1 MRRYLISMDGGGTKT
16 EFCIKDMQKGALF
29 FFKFGSS
36 NYKSSS
42 AEYVKRNIMGGFKEC
57 LKQLEVEND
66 EIAYVVCGIAGLDSR
81 EDYEFYHNIIIEM
94 GISEERLYIGN
105 DSEIILEEI
114 EEGICIVAGTGS
126 IVTGINF
133 EGTRW
138 RAGGWGPPLSDK
150 GSGWWMGSKVL
161 EYYIKAWDES
171 VYFNEYC
178 NYLNLCFQIQN
189 RRDAIEK
196 LTDLTTEDVASL
208 AKSIMEFAET
218 GDDFC
223 NWIVNQS
230 IKELSELIKTV
241 YVKLNFLKRKE
252 VPMIEVGSLFKN
264 LNFKTKLE
272 GTLKNELGIL
282 NLKYKMLE
290 NGPAHYEILLAE
302 KKYKQLFK
310 EEEE

>member
-1 MRRYLISMDGGGTKT
+1 MSMDGGGTKT
-16 EFCIKDMQKGALF
+16 EFCIKDMQKGTLI

-42 AEYVKRNIMGGFKEC
+42 AEYVKRNIMSGFKEC
-57 LKQLEVEND
+57 LKQLGAEND
-66 EIAYVVCGIAGLDSR
+66 EIAYMVCGIAGLDSR
-81 EDYEFYHNIIIEM
+81 EDYEFYNDIIIQM
-94 GISEERLYIGN
+94 GIPKERLYIGN

-126 IVTGINF
+126 IVTGINY
-133 EGTRW
+133 EGKKW

-171 VYFNEYC
+171 VCFNEYC
-178 NYLNLCFQIQN
+178 NYLNLYFKIQN

-208 AKSIMEFAET
+208 AKSIMEFAEV

-223 NWIVNQS
+223 NEIVNQS

-241 YVKLNFLKRKE
+241 YIKLNFLKRKE

-272 GTLKNELGIL
+272 GILRNEFGIL
-282 NLKYKMLE
+282 NLKCKMLE
-290 NGPAHYEILLAE
+290 SSPAHYEILLAE

-310 EEEE
+310 EEE